1 MIVHYP
7 SSSESVCKAPKR
19 AANRLRVAVC
29 IRPWAKWAD
38 NGQSS
43 SSCARPENSKRLTRV
58 LKFFRDERAQQ
69 YLKRLSLCLQLTGIA
84 TSTTG
89 CDSGLA
95 QDNDECPLSCLLYT
109 SDAADE

>member
-1 MIVHYP
+1 MVLLRL
-7 SSSESVCKAPKR
+7 APHALKLPNVR
-19 AANRLRVAVC
+19 
-29 IRPWAKWAD
+29 
-38 NGQSS
+38 
-43 SSCARPENSKRLTRV
+43 ARPENSKRLTRV

-95 QDNDECPLSCLLYT
+95 QDNDGCPLSVQLAQGRNQVATC
-109 SDAADE
+109 SR